1 MSYGV
6 LVRYRKNHCD
16 CSRLTLF
23 CMCFRRRIRLFNARY
38 YPGLSSKCEKNKY
51 NLHLVWKK
59 AHPMPSAGKS
69 SPNAKRG
76 KRFTQCQARQKVH
89 LMPSA
94 GKSSAGIKR
103 GKKFAQ
109 CRTWKAKR
117 GKKFI
122 EHKAKEN
129 IYP

>member
-1 MSYGV
+1 
-6 LVRYRKNHCD
+6 
-16 CSRLTLF
+16 
-23 CMCFRRRIRLFNARY
+23 MCFRRRIRLFNARY
-38 YPGLSSKCEKNKY
+38 YPDLSSKCEKNKY
-51 NLHLVWKK
+51 NLHLGWKN
-59 AHPMPSAGKS
+59 H
-69 SPNAKRG
+69 N
-76 KRFTQCQARQKVH
+76 QCQARQKVH

-94 GKSSAGIKR
+94 GKSSASIKR

>member
-6 LVRYRKNHCD
+6 LVRYRKNHYD

-76 KRFTQCQARQKVH
+76 KKCTLCQAREKVQ
-89 LMPSA
+89 PVSNV
-94 GKSSAGIKR
+94 GKSSPSAEPL
-103 GKKFAQ
+103 
-109 CRTWKAKR
+109 KAKR

>member
-1 MSYGV
+1 MFRTRRRFMSYGV
-6 LVRYRKNHCD
+6 LVRYRKNHYD

-76 KRFTQCQARQKVH
+76 KKCTLCQAREKVQ
-89 LMPSA
+89 PVSNV
-94 GKSSAGIKR
+94 GKSSPSAEPL
-103 GKKFAQ
+103 
-109 CRTWKAKR
+109 KAKR

>member
-1 MSYGV
+1 
-6 LVRYRKNHCD
+6 
-16 CSRLTLF
+16 
-23 CMCFRRRIRLFNARY
+23 MCFRRRIRLFNARY

-69 SPNAKRG
+69 SLNAKRG
-76 KRFTQCQARQKVH
+76 KKCTLCQAREKAQPV
-89 LMPSA
+89 SNV
-94 GKSSAGIKR
+94 GKSSPSAEPL
-103 GKKFAQ
+103 
-109 CRTWKAKR
+109 KAKR